1 MEHALARPF
10 RTASGQLNRR
20 FAAGPFRVMLQK
32 ERRRLASF
40 AVTGNVSGVC
50 LPAPASDPLHCTTTP
65 PSERSMLE
73 SRHTCMTRFRQ
84 LALLVYPRWP
94 SRPPIARFPL
104 SFQWSSPRTSL
115 LNERTISDLDD
126 SCKTATRRCLHLP
139 CSLSKTRVRRKLTRS
154 PPFHPLQ
161 VERVE

>member
-1 MEHALARPF
+1 MLPSPSSQTTPHETLVCNRHGMEHALARPF

-50 LPAPASDPLHCTTTP
+50 LRAPASDPLHCTTTP

-84 LALLVYPRWP
+84 LALLVYPTLAESAADCPVP
-94 SRPPIARFPL
+94 SLIPMEFAPNVLA
-104 SFQWSSPRTSL
+104 Q
-115 LNERTISDLDD
+115 
-126 SCKTATRRCLHLP
+126 
-139 CSLSKTRVRRKLTRS
+139 RKNDIG
-154 PPFHPLQ
+154 P
-161 VERVE
+161 